1 MIRTA
6 SLASLLA
13 LLPAAA
19 AAQEPSDVQMAA
31 KSAEAERAAMAEEM
45 RVGPIVGQPAPA
57 VSVIG
62 PEGAVSF
69 TDLAGEKGTVVAFFR
84 SADWCPYCKKQL
96 IDLKEAAAP
105 LGEEGWTLNSV
116 SYDSPEILADF
127 KSAKALPYGLY
138 SDTGSAAIDAFDLRN
153 PDVPAGSRYDGIP
166 QGQRDL
172 RQRQQAVLT
181 TGGRCC
187 PVRQGHPV
195 PRPCS
200 GRSARHGSQGP
211 SLKFLCEMG

>member
-19 AAQEPSDVQMAA
+19 AAQGASDAA
-31 KSAEAERAAMAEEM
+31 LSAKASEAEQAAMAESM

-57 VSVIG
+57 ASVVG
-62 PEGAVSF
+62 PEGVVSF

-96 IDLKEAAAP
+96 IDLKDAAAP
-105 LGEEGWTLNSV
+105 LGDEGWTLIGV
-116 SYDSPEILADF
+116 SYDSPETLADF
-127 KSAKALPYGLY
+127 KAAKDLPYGLY

-166 QGQRDL
+166 HPAIIFISADGTVKAVMREEGYKD
-172 RQRQQAVLT
+172 RPAVDAVL
-181 TGGRCC
+181 
-187 PVRQGHPV
+187 
-195 PRPCS
+195 
-200 GRSARHGSQGP
+200 AMAAA
-211 SLKFLCEMG
+211 L

>member
-19 AAQEPSDVQMAA
+19 VAQEASDATLAA
-31 KSAEAERAAMAEEM
+31 KTSEAERAAMAEEM

-84 SADWCPYCKKQL
+84 SADWCPFCKKQL
-96 IDLKEAAAP
+96 IDLKDAAAP
-105 LGEEGWTLNSV
+105 LGDAGWTLIGV
-116 SYDSPEILADF
+116 SYDSPETLADF
-127 KSAKALPYGLY
+127 KAAKSLPYGLY

-153 PDVPAGSRYDGIP
+153 PDVPAGSRFDGIP
-166 QGQRDL
+166 HPAIIFIAADGTVKAVMREEGYKNRPPVD
-172 RQRQQAVLT
+172 AVL
-181 TGGRCC
+181 
-187 PVRQGHPV
+187 
-195 PRPCS
+195 
-200 GRSARHGSQGP
+200 
-211 SLKFLCEMG
+211 EMAAAL

>member
-19 AAQEPSDVQMAA
+19 MAQEAPDTQMEA

-45 RVGPIVGQPAPA
+45 RVGPVVGQPAPA
-57 VSVIG
+57 ASVTG
-62 PEGAVSF
+62 PEGVVSF

-105 LGEEGWTLNSV
+105 LADDGWTLIGV
-116 SYDSPEILADF
+116 SYDPPETLADF
-127 KSAKALPYGLY
+127 KAAKDLPYGLY
-138 SDTGSAAIDAFDLRN
+138 SDAGSAVIDAFDLRN

-166 QGQRDL
+166 HPAIVFIAADGTVK
-172 RQRQQAVLT
+172 AVMREE
-181 TGGRCC
+181 GYKD
-187 PVRQGHPV
+187 
-195 PRPCS
+195 RP
-200 GRSARHGSQGP
+200 AVDAIME
-211 SLKFLCEMG
+211 LAAAL

>member
-19 AAQEPSDVQMAA
+19 VAQETSDATIAA
-31 KSAEAERAAMAEEM
+31 KASEAERAAMAEEM
-45 RVGPIVGQPAPA
+45 RVGPVVGQPAPA
-57 VSVIG
+57 VSVVG
-62 PEGAVSF
+62 PEGTVSF

-105 LGEEGWTLNSV
+105 LGEAGWTLVGV
-116 SYDSPEILADF
+116 SYDSPETLADF
-127 KSAKALPYGLY
+127 KAAKDLPYGLY

-153 PDVPAGSRYDGIP
+153 QDVPAGSRYDGIP
-166 QGQRDL
+166 HPAIVFIAADGTVK
-172 RQRQQAVLT
+172 AVMREE
-181 TGGRCC
+181 GYKNRP
-187 PVRQGHPV
+187 PVD
-195 PRPCS
+195 
-200 GRSARHGSQGP
+200 AI
-211 SLKFLCEMG
+211 LEMAAAL